1 MTRPPLFSET
11 LAARGLTQAARE
23 LNLTRRAVVHR
34 IAAGTL
40 AATKVG
46 EARTNAYI
54 IERAEVERIKH
65 LPPPREGQLM
75 SIDPNTLPD
84 GTVVEMDDGYLRFK
98 DGDGRQPTRGDLGDG
113 DPYRWGGRII
123 VRTYTP
129 DPTPDQEVPRDEWA
143 NIAVGSRV
151 RIVEVDGDEHTVTVD
166 YVSPAADVVW
176 LYDEDHDYDGAKIAR
191 VYLLDAL
198 TPPDPDADLIEAM
211 ARTVRAAK
219 GYESPWSD
227 VEEDLRENYRV
238 SARAALAALRE
249 HEAKS

>member
-1 MTRPPLFSET
+1 
-11 LAARGLTQAARE
+11 
-23 LNLTRRAVVHR
+23 
-34 IAAGTL
+34 
-40 AATKVG
+40 
-46 EARTNAYI
+46 
-54 IERAEVERIKH
+54 
-65 LPPPREGQLM
+65 M

-84 GTVVEMDDGYLRFK
+84 GTVVETSTGYLHFK
-98 DGDGRQPTRGDLGDG
+98 DGDGWQGGRGRLGDG
-113 DPYRWGGRII
+113 DPYPWSGGTI

-191 VYLLDAL
+191 VYLLDAP
-198 TPPDPDADLIEAM
+198 TPPDPDAELVEKM
-211 ARTVRAAK
+211 ARGIRAVK
-219 GYESPWSD
+219 GYEDPWD
-227 VEEDLRENYRV
+227 NVVEDLRENYRV
-238 SARAALAALRE
+238 SARAALAVVRE

>member
-1 MTRPPLFSET
+1 
-11 LAARGLTQAARE
+11 
-23 LNLTRRAVVHR
+23 
-34 IAAGTL
+34 
-40 AATKVG
+40 
-46 EARTNAYI
+46 
-54 IERAEVERIKH
+54 
-65 LPPPREGQLM
+65 M

-84 GTVVEMDDGYLRFK
+84 GTAVETKDGYLHFK
-98 DGDGRQPTRGDLGDG
+98 DGVGLQSNRGWLGDG
-113 DPYRWGGRII
+113 HPHPWRGRTI

-191 VYLLDAL
+191 VYLLDAP
-198 TPPDPDADLIEAM
+198 TPPDPDAEAVEVM
-211 ARTVRAAK
+211 ARAEADAD
-219 GYESPWSD
+219 SMPPWHCD
-227 VEEDLRENYRV
+227 DDPNRPAYLRR
-238 SARAALAALRE
+238 ARAALAALRE